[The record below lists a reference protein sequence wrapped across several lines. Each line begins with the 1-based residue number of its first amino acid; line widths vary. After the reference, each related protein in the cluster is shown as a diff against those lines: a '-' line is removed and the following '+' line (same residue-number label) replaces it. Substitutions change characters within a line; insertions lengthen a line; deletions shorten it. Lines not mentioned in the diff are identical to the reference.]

1 MVPLRTVVSKLSLVS
16 LPLALV
22 VLTAT
27 TSTLTSCGP
36 KRVVMNGVE
45 MDYEEAAR
53 LVYQEGKDAQRDGDF
68 ATAKT
73 RYREVI
79 EHFDDSDQVPD
90 AMGELAY
97 LLMEEGGC
105 TAARNYLERLASE
118 HPLHARGRQAK
129 EKLAECDGVP
139 VGTDRAVT
147 TFDRD
152 YDAAATDAE
161 KKDVASRAADGA
173 MEAGDFASA
182 VRWLLKVRALESD
195 PAQKKALEDEIREL
209 IDGRVSF
216 RGIRQ
221 LMEEQGGSEF
231 PVPLLTY
238 KLGRVQYHVRDLQ
251 NAKQTLEGYL
261 SRWPDGSY
269 AAGAK
274 QLITLIEARGDVKP
288 KTVGVLLPLS
298 GRHRQYGELGL
309 QAIKQAFKN
318 SKVELAVRD
327 TKSDGVVAATMAEE
341 LALEEGAIAIIGPLF
356 AYAAEPAGAK
366 AQQLGVP
373 LMTISVSE
381 GLPKIGPYVFR
392 NGLTNKAQ
400 AEALVR
406 WAMDVKG
413 FKTFAVLYPR
423 HPYGQELLD
432 LFWDEVEKRKGE
444 IRGVESYA
452 MGETTFSSQV
462 KRLVARD
469 QLERRHDYKKAKK
482 ECEEQPDPYRRA
494 RCQDDVVK
502 NLKPIVDFE
511 ALFIPDYYQ
520 NVSMISAALAFEDI
534 IVEQDAR
541 RIRIIEKTLGRK
553 VKPVVLLGAS
563 GWNSEKLL
571 EQADRNVENAVFTEA
586 FFADAD
592 DKRVASF
599 VRSYRK
605 KHGREPRLY
614 PEALLYDTARIFR
627 SVVESK
633 SPQNREAFRAALREV
648 HDFPG
653 VTGNISFAQSTD
665 AERNVKLI
673 QIKNGKFEELVP
685 VKEEAGQKQTPR

>member
-1 MVPLRTVVSKLSLVS
+1 MVPLRTVVSKPSLVS

-36 KRVVMNGVE
+36 KRVVVNGVE
-45 MDYEEAAR
+45 MDYEEAAK
-53 LVYQEGKDAQRDGDF
+53 LVYEEGKEAQRDGDF

-79 EHFDDSDQVPD
+79 EHFGESEKTPD
-90 AMGELAY
+90 ALGELAY

-105 TAARNYLERLASE
+105 VAARNYLERLAAE
-118 HPLHARGRQAK
+118 YPLHARGRQAK

-139 VGTDRAVT
+139 AGTHRVVT
-147 TFDRD
+147 TFDKD
-152 YDAAATDAE
+152 YEAATSNAE

-173 MEAGDFASA
+173 IEAGDFASA
-182 VRWLLKVRALESD
+182 VRWLLRVRSLESD
-195 PAQKKALEDEIREL
+195 PAQSKALEDEIREL

-221 LMEEQGGSEF
+221 LLEESSGNDF

-251 NAKQTLEGYL
+251 NAKQTLERYL
-261 SRWPDGSY
+261 SSWPDGAY

-274 QLITLIEARGDVKP
+274 QLITLIEARADVKP
-288 KTVGVLLPLS
+288 RTIGVLLPLS

-309 QAIKQAFKN
+309 QAIKQAFRN

-327 TKSDGVVAATMAEE
+327 TKSDGVHAASMAEE

-356 AYAAEPAGAK
+356 SYAAEPAGAK
-366 AQQLGVP
+366 AQQLGIP
-373 LMTISVSE
+373 LMTISVAE
-381 GLPKIGPYVFR
+381 GLPSIGPYVFR

-413 FKTFAVLYPR
+413 FKTFAILYPR
-423 HPYGQELLD
+423 HPYGRELLN

-452 MGETTFSSQV
+452 MGDTTFSSQV

-469 QLERRHDYKKAKK
+469 QLNRRHDYKKAKE
-482 ECEEQPDPYRRA
+482 ECDEQPDPYRRA

-534 IVEQDAR
+534 IVEQDTR
-541 RIRIIEKTLGRK
+541 RLRIIEKTLGRK

-563 GWNSEKLL
+563 GWHSEKLL
-571 EQADRNVENAVFTEA
+571 EHADRNVENAVFTDA
-586 FFADAD
+586 FFAGAD
-592 DKRVASF
+592 DKRVAGF
-599 VRSYRK
+599 VRRYRK

-633 SPQNREAFRAALREV
+633 APQNREAFRAALREI

-653 VTGNISFAQSTD
+653 VTGKISFAKGTD
-665 AERNVKLI
+665 AERDVKLI
-673 QIKNGKFEELVP
+673 QIKNGKFEQLVP
-685 VKEEAGQKQTPR
+685 VKEEKKAKRN